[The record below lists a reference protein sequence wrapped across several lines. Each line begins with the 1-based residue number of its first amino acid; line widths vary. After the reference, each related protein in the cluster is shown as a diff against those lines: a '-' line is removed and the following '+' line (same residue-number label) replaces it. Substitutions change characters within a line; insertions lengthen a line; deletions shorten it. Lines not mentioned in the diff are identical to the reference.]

1 MKPIV
6 PLVAEADHH
15 LVEVREGGEEI
26 LRGNFLHVFR
36 DTVRLPDDSTA
47 TREYIVHPGAVMVIP
62 LLTMPDG
69 RTQLV
74 MERQYRYPVG
84 QVMVEFPAGKMD
96 PGEDAL
102 LCAQRE
108 LREETGYTANEWARA
123 GVTHPVISYSTE
135 SIEIWFARGL
145 SAGPRSL
152 DAGEFLEVI
161 TVSPEELIQWCMN
174 GLVTDAKTL
183 AGALW
188 LQNTHGPSAA
198 LAAWPLVWQAGR
210 TA

>member
-1 MKPIV
+1 M
-6 PLVAEADHH
+6 VAEADHH

-26 LRGNFLHVFR
+26 LRGNFLHAFR
-36 DTVRLPDDSTA
+36 DTVRLPDDRTA

-62 LLTMPDG
+62 LLTLPDG

-108 LREETGYTANEWARA
+108 LREETGYTASEWARA
-123 GVTHPVISYSTE
+123 GITHPVISYSTE
-135 SIEIWFARGL
+135 CIEIWFARGL

-152 DAGEFLEVI
+152 DAGEFLDVI
-161 TVSPEELIQWCMN
+161 TVSPEDLMQWCMN

-198 LAAWPLVWQAGR
+198 LATWPLVWQAGP